1 MVHSLMRQHN
11 STPNYCSIALEGV
24 YSVYMYR
31 LNALSRLIASKLLKP
46 LGPASIHIIP
56 QLFTFLAVWP
66 QARPNWPG
74 MRHDWVSHAGRQ
86 LVAMVLLSNVSAQ
99 LGVTS

>member
-1 MVHSLMRQHN
+1 MRQHN

-66 QARPNWPG
+66 QARP
-74 MRHDWVSHAGRQ
+74 DWVSHAGRQ